1 MSNTEDQQQKQPAEQ
16 QKQRATGTG
25 EIRGEVIDKIVRRP
39 LAFATVG
46 VSGTETKVGCD
57 KDGNY
62 TISQIPA
69 GSYAVEASM
78 TGYVSEKAQDVS
90 VSVDVPAIVDFSLGP
105 VAIFDLKERTPYY
118 LKVSI
123 FATLIGL
130 IIACLIVPNTA
141 PKPYKRR
148 SDVVVTQIELPP
160 QLKQLEEPPPP
171 PKPEMP
177 VAAESEEDVEAST
190 IDRTDFSGFEKAP
203 PVPQASEV
211 FAFWAV
217 EEKPVL
223 IQKYFRSPDYPDF
236 ARKAEI
242 EGRVTLEL
250 VLDTTGCVID
260 IKILKSLHELLDQA
274 AVKAARGW
282 RYTPARQRDK
292 AVRVRVTQTVNFNLN
307 E

>member
-1 MSNTEDQQQKQPAEQ
+1 MNNTEDQEQ
-16 QKQRATGTG
+16 EQGVTGTG
-25 EIRGEVIDKIVRRP
+25 EIRGEVVDRVVKRP
-39 LAFATVG
+39 LAFATVAVRG
-46 VSGTETKVGCD
+46 TPLKVSCD
-57 KDGNY
+57 KNGDY
-62 TISQIPA
+62 TISQVPA
-69 GSYAVEASM
+69 GNCVVEASM
-78 TGYVSEKAQDVS
+78 TGYVSEKS
-90 VSVDVPAIVDFSLGP
+90 EDVPVSAGAPATVDFSLAP
-105 VAIFDLKERTPYY
+105 VGFFDLKEKTPYY
-118 LKVSI
+118 TKVSI
-123 FATLIGL
+123 FAALIGL

-148 SDVVVTQIELPP
+148 SDVVITQIELPP

-177 VAAESEEDVEAST
+177 VAAESEEDIEAST

-211 FAFWAV
+211 FNFWAV

-223 IQKYFRSPDYPDF
+223 IQKYFRSPEYPDF

-242 EGRVTLEL
+242 EGRVVLEL
-250 VLDTTGCVID
+250 IVDTTGFVID
-260 IKILKSLHELLDQA
+260 IKVMKSLHELLDQA

-282 RYTPARQRDK
+282 RYTPARQRDR
-292 AVRVRVTQTVNFNLN
+292 AVRVRVMQPVNFNLD